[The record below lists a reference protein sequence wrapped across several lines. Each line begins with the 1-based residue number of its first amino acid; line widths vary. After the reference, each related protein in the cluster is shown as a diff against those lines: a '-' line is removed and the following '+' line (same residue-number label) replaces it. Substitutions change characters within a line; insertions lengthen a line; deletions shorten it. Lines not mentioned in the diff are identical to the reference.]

1 MRLLTILAA
10 LPLALGE
17 ELVIP
22 QVEAAVAQQLA
33 AYKAYTAYTDGPT
46 GTLKQEAAQMT
57 PRVKAFAVNQN
68 ARVAQAAAVNAPYWY
83 EQIQHQG
90 KSAFNTDTSYKVY
103 RNVKDYGA
111 VG

>member
-1 MRLLTILAA
+1 MYFLPILAA
-10 LPLALGE
+10 LPLAFGE
-17 ELVIP
+17 KLVIP
-22 QVEAAVAQQLA
+22 QVQKAVAQQLA
-33 AYKAYTAYTDGPT
+33 SYKAYTAYTDGPT
-46 GTLKQEAAQMT
+46 GTLKAEAAKVT
-57 PRVKAFAVNQN
+57 PKVKALAVNQN

-90 KSAFNTDTSYKVY
+90 KSAFNTNGAYKVY